1 MIARLISIG
10 TELALGQTVDT
21 NSAWLAQQL
30 ARAGIVCD
38 RHVTVGDDRS
48 VIAQIIRES
57 AAAAP
62 LVIITG
68 GLGPTPDDLTRE
80 SLADVLSAPLELH
93 ESMLSQIEEFFR
105 QRGRTMHDRNRVQAM
120 IPVGAVPIENLRGT
134 APGISARIGDAR
146 IFALPGV
153 PDEMRAMFERSVW
166 PRIVA
171 AADGRAI
178 VQRVIHSFGMS
189 ESEIGHRIA
198 DLMERGRN
206 PSVGTSAADL
216 IISIRINAAA
226 APPDEAAR
234 LADSDAAEVRSRLGH
249 CIFGEGEQSLATAVA
264 QLLIGRGAT
273 VATAESCTGGLI
285 ATRLTDVPGSS
296 AYFVQGLVTYANE
309 AKERLLGVAAGL
321 LREHGAV
328 SEPVAE
334 AMADRCRKISGTD
347 YALSVTGIAGP
358 TGATADKPIGL
369 VYVALAG
376 PAGVKARELRLGATL
391 TRAQVR
397 DRAAKAALNMLRLQL
412 LA

>member
-1 MIARLISIG
+1 
-10 TELALGQTVDT
+10 
-21 NSAWLAQQL
+21 
-30 ARAGIVCD
+30 
-38 RHVTVGDDRS
+38 
-48 VIAQIIRES
+48 
-57 AAAAP
+57 
-62 LVIITG
+62 
-68 GLGPTPDDLTRE
+68 
-80 SLADVLSAPLELH
+80 
-93 ESMLSQIEEFFR
+93 
-105 QRGRTMHDRNRVQAM
+105 
-120 IPVGAVPIENLRGT
+120 
-134 APGISARIGDAR
+134 
-146 IFALPGV
+146 
-153 PDEMRAMFERSVW
+153 
-166 PRIVA
+166 
-171 AADGRAI
+171 
-178 VQRVIHSFGMS
+178 
-189 ESEIGHRIA
+189 
-198 DLMERGRN
+198 
-206 PSVGTSAADL
+206 
-216 IISIRINAAA
+216 
-226 APPDEAAR
+226 
-234 LADSDAAEVRSRLGH
+234 
-249 CIFGEGEQSLATAVA
+249 
-264 QLLIGRGAT
+264 
-273 VATAESCTGGLI
+273 LI